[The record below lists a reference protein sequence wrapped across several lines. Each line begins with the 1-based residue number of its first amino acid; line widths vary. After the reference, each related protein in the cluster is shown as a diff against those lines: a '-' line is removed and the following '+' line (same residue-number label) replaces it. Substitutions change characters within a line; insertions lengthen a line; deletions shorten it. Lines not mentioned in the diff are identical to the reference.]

1 MSKTDGFFKSS
12 SLLFA
17 GMMAANI
24 INYLFQLTLGRMLD
38 ITTYG
43 EMNTLMSIIVL
54 LSSPVYSVTV
64 FLTKRLS
71 HNIALGRYDIVKG
84 IIASTYR
91 GVLIVGVV
99 TSIIGVV
106 SSRRLG
112 SMLKIDDV
120 LSIVLLFIAITV
132 YVLVL
137 INSAIL
143 QSLHRFS
150 MLSLTVAGSSFL
162 KYALC
167 VALAA
172 AGMGLSGIMA
182 GLMLSYVLTV
192 YVSDMSIRSEL
203 KTTKCPVSNHS
214 KDVSDV
220 SLSFLMPVTA
230 ANLAF
235 SLFSQIDLVLIKY
248 FFSPTDAGIYSS
260 AAIIGKS
267 VIHVPAAIVTS
278 LFPMV
283 ASSWARAEST
293 IALIAKALGLT
304 LVLSGG
310 GAVILYSIPELI
322 ISIFFGA
329 KFMPASKLIGLYAM
343 TMLPVALIMV
353 LLNYNIARNKTGLA
367 YVTLLCAIG
376 QVAGIFAFHDTPAG
390 VLRVMSLSGY
400 VCVTLLAALMAV
412 EYLSKKVKRHQ
423 PTT

>member
-17 GMMAANI
+17 GMMAANV

-43 EMNTLMSIIVL
+43 EMNTLMSIIML
-54 LSSPVYSVTV
+54 LSFPVYSVTV

-71 HNIALGRYDIVKG
+71 HNFALGRYDLIRG
-84 IIASTYR
+84 IIARTYR
-91 GVLIVGVV
+91 GVLILGIV
-99 TSIIGVV
+99 TFFIGVM
-106 SSRRLG
+106 SSSRLG

-120 LSIVLLFIAITV
+120 LPIILLFISITI
-132 YVLVL
+132 YVMVL

-150 MLSLTVAGSSFL
+150 MLSFTVAASSFL

-172 AGMGLSGIMA
+172 AGMGLNGIMA

-192 YVSDMSIRSEL
+192 YVSDMSIRAEL
-203 KTTKCPVSNHS
+203 KNTKCPVSNHRE
-214 KDVSDV
+214 DVSDV
-220 SLSFLMPVTA
+220 SLSFLLPVTA

-235 SLFSQIDLVLIKY
+235 SLFSQIDLVLVKY
-248 FFSPTDAGIYSS
+248 FFSPADAGIYSS

-283 ASSWARAEST
+283 ASSRARAEST
-293 IALIAKALGLT
+293 IVLIAKALGLT

-310 GAVILYSIPELI
+310 GAIILYSVPELI
-322 ISIFFGA
+322 ISLFFGA

-343 TMLPVALIMV
+343 AMLPVALIMV
-353 LLNYNIARNKTGLA
+353 LLNYNIARNKTGVA

-376 QVAGIFAFHDTPAG
+376 QVAGIFAFHYTLIS
-390 VLRVMSLSGY
+390 VLRVMLLSGY
-400 VCVTLLAALMAV
+400 VCVTLLSTLMAG
-412 EYLSKKVKRHQ
+412 EYLSKKVKTAQ
-423 PTT
+423 P